1 MSGVTIKPLSTTKT
15 LWVSSNESNIINS
28 MYSKRKGSTS
38 KWRKIREAVIKRD
51 NGICYYCGT
60 TGANTCDHITPL
72 SKGGTN
78 DFSNLITA
86 CAACNYSK
94 GTKSPEEFQKKRID
108 KMKKLHKQHGFFS
121 EQKTSPTPASKIS
134 PILFETPFERP

>member
-1 MSGVTIKPLSTTKT
+1 
-15 LWVSSNESNIINS
+15 

-60 TGANTCDHITPL
+60 SPANTVDHITPL
-72 SKGGTN
+72 NKGGNN
-78 DFSNLITA
+78 DFANLITA

-108 KMKKLHKQHGFFS
+108 KMKKLHKQHGFFY
-121 EQKTSPTPASKIS
+121 EGKTSPTPASFFS
-134 PILFETPFERP
+134 PKELKTPFERP